1 MLRAGSG
8 CGCSGV
14 VVARATKGCGV
25 AAARA
30 PEVTAGSARWA
41 AWPSATCGALEV
53 DSFVGGERPRHPRP
67 GTVSPTPPPGDG
79 VPGTPQSRWAARPS
93 CASVAGGRGNASRW
107 GLETVQGV
115 LDEPL
120 PVPLGARCW
129 DGNRGAPTTSRDRPR
144 AEGPARPLGG
154 CFAPAAAVDA
164 RCCGGLSDE
173 GSGVAGG
180 TGRDFMSEDVTIC
193 LLSREPRAL
202 LCERESLGA
211 TRWRVSWASDARTRG
226 ARSAAMVES
235 SRVQSARSLIA
246 TSSKPPE
253 VICVY
258 GRTGYGAVRFRRST
272 AS

>member
-1 MLRAGSG
+1 MLWCCGGPSDEGLWGRCRAG
-8 CGCSGV
+8 
-14 VVARATKGCGV
+14 
-25 AAARA
+25 
-30 PEVTAGSARWA
+30 AGGDRRI
-41 AWPSATCGALEV
+41 GE
-53 DSFVGGERPRHPRP
+53 VGGLAECYVRGAGGRFVRRGRSP
-67 GTVSPTPPPGDG
+67 PTPPPGDG

-154 CFAPAAAVDA
+154 CFAPSAAVDA

-180 TGRDFMSEDVTIC
+180 TGLHVRGRDH
-193 LLSREPRAL
+193 LLAEQ
-202 LCERESLGA
+202 G
-211 TRWRVSWASDARTRG
+211 
-226 ARSAAMVES
+226 
-235 SRVQSARSLIA
+235 
-246 TSSKPPE
+246 TSSASVRARVPRRDPMARLLG
-253 VICVY
+253 VGCSNS
-258 GRTGYGAVRFRRST
+258 GRSVRRDGRVFARPVSAIPDRHQLET
-272 AS
+272 A